1 MKFAVE
7 ITDTAWAE
15 IEEAY
20 DWLAQRAPSAA
31 ARWKD
36 NLLAAIDT
44 LETFPGRCSIAPE
57 SEYSER
63 EVRQLLYGKRQR
75 KYRVLFE
82 IRDKM
87 VVVLRVR
94 HGARRLLGE

>member
-1 MKFAVE
+1 MKFAVQ

-15 IEEAY
+15 IDEAY
-20 DWLAQRAPSAA
+20 DWLARRAPAAA

-36 NLLAAIDT
+36 SLLIAIDT
-44 LETFPGRCSIAPE
+44 LEAFPMRCSIAPE
-57 SEYSER
+57 SEYFGR
-63 EVRQLLYGKRQR
+63 EVRQLLYGKRQH

-94 HGARRLLGE
+94 HGARRFLGE

>member
-20 DWLAQRAPSAA
+20 DWLARRAPAAA

-44 LETFPGRCSIAPE
+44 LEAFPMRCSIAPE
-57 SEYSER
+57 SEYFGR
-63 EVRQLLYGKRQR
+63 EVRQLLYGKRQH

-87 VVVLRVR
+87 VVVL
-94 HGARRLLGE
+94 

>member
-7 ITDTAWAE
+7 ITNTAWAE

-20 DWLAQRAPSAA
+20 DWLAKRAPTAA
-31 ARWKD
+31 ARWKE

-44 LETFPGRCSIAPE
+44 LESFPAGCSIAPE
-57 SEYSER
+57 SEYFGR
-63 EVRQLLYGKRQR
+63 EVRQLLYGKRQH
-75 KYRVLFE
+75 KYRVIFE
-82 IRDKM
+82 IREKV

-94 HGARRLLGE
+94 HGARRFLGE